1 MACPGGCIA
10 GGGQPFIH
18 GDTDIIEK
26 RMHGIHR
33 EDRNKSIRL
42 SYKNPSI
49 QKIYNDYLGEPG
61 GERAHHLLH
70 TTYGK

>member
-1 MACPGGCIA
+1 M
-10 GGGQPFIH
+10 
-18 GDTDIIEK
+18 K
-26 RMHGIHR
+26 GIHS
-33 EDRNKSIRL
+33 EDRNKKIRL

-49 QKIYNDYLGEPG
+49 QKIYSEYLGEPG